1 MGDTYVPK
9 CCDTTLQNDDQW
21 FFYPEY
27 GIRELA
33 DLQNVYH
40 QTVGSGG
47 VLEMDFAIDRT
58 GNVAPEHAARYKEL
72 GDWVR
77 ACYGNDKV
85 VGSGKTDGISDILVE
100 VDEAIS
106 FDRFVLKEDMS
117 VVGQAITGFSI
128 TSGDTVH
135 YKSDLAGIGNKKI
148 IILDAPV
155 RGVSEV
161 TFSVTASLVESF
173 GEVSFA
179 LVSGDEC

>member
-1 MGDTYVPK
+1 M
-9 CCDTTLQNDDQW
+9 
-21 FFYPEY
+21 
-27 GIRELA
+27 
-33 DLQNVYH
+33 
-40 QTVGSGG
+40 
-47 VLEMDFAIDRT
+47 
-58 GNVAPEHAARYKEL
+58 
-72 GDWVR
+72 R
-77 ACYGNDKV
+77 ACYVTTRV
-85 VGSGKTDGISDILVE
+85 VGSGRSEGISDIVVE
-100 VDEAIS
+100 VDEAAS

-148 IILDAPV
+148 IILDALV